1 MKGEPKE
8 LRFTVNGKLYEL
20 KVKPKALLSDV
31 LRKDLKLTGTK
42 RGCLESTCGVCT
54 VILDGKAV
62 RSCSILALQANGHE
76 VTTIEGLADGD
87 KLHPIQ
93 EAFVNHGAVE
103 CGFCVP
109 GRVMVAK
116 ALLDENPNPTRE
128 EIKLAMQGVLCADS
142 GYVKFIE
149 AIEIAAEKMRGGE
162 WCLPYSPCLSASE
175 IPAEKK

>member
-8 LRFTVNGKLYEL
+8 IKLTVNGRVYEL
-20 KVKPKALLSDV
+20 KVRPKTLLNDV

-62 RSCSILALQANGHE
+62 RSCSILAVQVNGHE
-76 VTTIEGLADGD
+76 ITTIEGLAEGD

-93 EAFVNHGAVE
+93 EAFVNHGAIE
-103 CGFCVP
+103 CGFCIP
-109 GRVMVAK
+109 GRVMIAK

-128 EIKLAMQGVLCADS
+128 EVRLAMQGVLCADS
-142 GYVKFIE
+142 GYIKQIE
-149 AIEIAAEKMRGGE
+149 AVEIAAERMRGGE
-162 WCLPYSPCLSASE
+162 
-175 IPAEKK
+175 

>member
-1 MKGEPKE
+1 MKGEPRE
-8 LRFTVNGKLYEL
+8 LKIKVNGMLYEL

-62 RSCSILALQANGHE
+62 RSCSILAVQANGHE
-76 VTTIEGLADGD
+76 ITTIEGLAKGD

-93 EAFVNHGAVE
+93 EAFINHGAIE
-103 CGFCVP
+103 CGFCIP
-109 GRVMVAK
+109 GRVMMAK
-116 ALLDENPNPTRE
+116 ALLDENPNPTQE

-142 GYVKFIE
+142 GYVKQIE
-149 AIEIAAEKMRGGE
+149 AVEIAAERMRGGE
-162 WCLPYSPCLSASE
+162 
-175 IPAEKK
+175 